1 MILSESDQHLT
12 TLNLRSKLKR
22 KEESDRF
29 EESGRIRN
37 QYNVLKNL
45 YFDIFLS
52 DSF

>member
-37 QYNVLKNL
+37 QYNTNEKCPEK
-45 YFDIFLS
+45 FIF
-52 DSF
+52 